1 MKTMVDFD
9 GEDLSEPIVEV
20 LLACWMLWEVNQ
32 DICEPKDQGRYIDG
46 VANFAFVQM
55 ILALKSFIDAAA
67 AFSFLIVTKD
77 HATRMHLLFI
87 IPNELYEGFLKIY
100 YAYIAWSYVMT
111 TSHPEQVGFGA
122 DFLLQSFG
130 LVSFLIL
137 ANFLFWGINLIIQKE
152 IKRIILKL
160 FLVVSYLILGT
171 IFI

>member
-1 MKTMVDFD
+1 MCCKVSLELALTCLASIQILSSTPSIVMKTMVDFD

-77 HATRMHLLFI
+77 HATRMHLLSI
-87 IPNELYEGFLKIY
+87 IPYELYEGLLKIY

-111 TSHPEQVGFGA
+111 TSHPEQVGFGHHSSQPYQPVRKA
-122 DFLLQSFG
+122 EDRETET
-130 LVSFLIL
+130 LV
-137 ANFLFWGINLIIQKE
+137 A
-152 IKRIILKL
+152 
-160 FLVVSYLILGT
+160 V
-171 IFI
+171 